1 MDRIRE
7 LAGQCRVAMNARRE
21 DHGAMMTDPVDAI
34 AALQQARQKLADTVQ
49 KSEGAAA
56 ALNEALATTK
66 AMIDEANKRADDTDT
81 VALLTELLTEE
92 EVKKVRQ
99 DAAGYA
105 KRLLADFD
113 AARDEMNARF
123 ANAIAADEDAN

>member
-1 MDRIRE
+1 
-7 LAGQCRVAMNARRE
+7 MNARQE

-113 AARDEMNARF
+113 AARNEMNARL

>member
-1 MDRIRE
+1 
-7 LAGQCRVAMNARRE
+7 
-21 DHGAMMTDPVDAI
+21 MMTDPVDAI
-34 AALQQARQKLADTVQ
+34 AALQQARQKLADAKQ
-49 KSEGAAA
+49 KSEDAGAA
-56 ALNEALATTK
+56 LKEALATTK
-66 AMIDEANKRADDTDT
+66 AMIDAANKRADDTDT
-81 VALLTELLTEE
+81 VALLTELLSEE

-123 ANAIAADEDAN
+123 ANAIAADENAN